1 MKMYTICIVALF
13 SVIGLSVSMIK
24 CPNGTY
30 CKDGYKCCKASGYY
44 TCCPN
49 SKKCSSDGL
58 YCNAK
63 FSKFTS
69 NLEKEEVCEAMQTE
83 VFALTPADIFVL
95 ADSFLDNLGVY
106 EFVPK
111 TTTCGKN
118 LSDLLP
124 DVTALIEKILKI
136 KSPEELIPIAITIY
150 TELYPR
156 VVEILK
162 GCDGVSEELKEKLAV
177 ILAVVKAKDFFP
189 KIVEI
194 VQKRFSEIFVQ
205 ISSAVTMFQYGNYK
219 QAGKNAAFA
228 VAILLGLE

>member
-1 MKMYTICIVALF
+1 M
-13 SVIGLSVSMIK
+13 
-24 CPNGTY
+24 
-30 CKDGYKCCKASGYY
+30 
-44 TCCPN
+44 
-49 SKKCSSDGL
+49 
-58 YCNAK
+58 
-63 FSKFTS
+63 
-69 NLEKEEVCEAMQTE
+69 
-83 VFALTPADIFVL
+83 
-95 ADSFLDNLGVY
+95 
-106 EFVPK
+106 
-111 TTTCGKN
+111 
-118 LSDLLP
+118 
-124 DVTALIEKILKI
+124 TALIEKILKI